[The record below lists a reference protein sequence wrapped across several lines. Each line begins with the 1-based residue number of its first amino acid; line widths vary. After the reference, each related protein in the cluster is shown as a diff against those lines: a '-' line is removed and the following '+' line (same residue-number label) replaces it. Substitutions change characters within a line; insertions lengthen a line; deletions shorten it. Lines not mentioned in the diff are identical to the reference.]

1 MSQTRTNICLET
13 AQPPAVAALLCSARG
28 ELAERAVTATYLDLI
43 ARGFLRRAEGP
54 EGQAG
59 IELAAAAEASLR
71 PYERSVLDHVVSRAG
86 VGGDS
91 APESALRLES
101 SDHAKVWMTTFTKR
115 VVSDARGRGL
125 VLERIS
131 LSAVFWLW
139 VGLAVPAG
147 LAPAA
152 GAWIWLCLLTYVV
165 LAWRVLV
172 LHRPLPTGAGQAGC
186 CRIPGLGV
194 QLKAE
199 TAALKRDSSSA
210 SRTSAFAVGLGIA
223 GPTQSLFAP
232 QLDRTVWSLR
242 NLATDTHR

>member
-1 MSQTRTNICLET
+1 
-13 AQPPAVAALLCSARG
+13 
-28 ELAERAVTATYLDLI
+28 
-43 ARGFLRRAEGP
+43 
-54 EGQAG
+54 
-59 IELAAAAEASLR
+59 
-71 PYERSVLDHVVSRAG
+71 
-86 VGGDS
+86 
-91 APESALRLES
+91 
-101 SDHAKVWMTTFTKR
+101 MTTFTKR

-147 LAPAA
+147 LALAA

-210 SRTSAFAVGLGIA
+210 SRTSAYAVGLGIA

>member
-1 MSQTRTNICLET
+1 MSGASWITSF
-13 AQPPAVAALLCSARG
+13 PAPGLVVIPLPNPRC
-28 ELAERAVTATYLDLI
+28 VWNQATTP
-43 ARGFLRRAEGP
+43 RCGWRR
-54 EGQAG
+54 
-59 IELAAAAEASLR
+59 
-71 PYERSVLDHVVSRAG
+71 
-86 VGGDS
+86 
-91 APESALRLES
+91 
-101 SDHAKVWMTTFTKR
+101 FTKR
-115 VVSDARGRGL
+115 VVSDARGHGL

-139 VGLAVPAG
+139 VGLVVPAG
-147 LAPAA
+147 LALAA

-210 SRTSAFAVGLGIA
+210 SRTSAYAVGLGIA